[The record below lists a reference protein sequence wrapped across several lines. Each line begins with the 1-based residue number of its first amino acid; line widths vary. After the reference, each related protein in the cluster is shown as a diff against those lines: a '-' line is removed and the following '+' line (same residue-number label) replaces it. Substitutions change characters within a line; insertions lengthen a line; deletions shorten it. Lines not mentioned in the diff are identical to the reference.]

1 MMSKGRQQL
10 TSISMK
16 LLKAA
21 GDADGRKMGGS
32 IWL

>member
-1 MMSKGRQQL
+1 MFMNTYDEQGRQQL

-21 GDADGRKMGGS
+21 GGADV
-32 IWL
+32 